1 MRTNEGWFR
10 VDASGAQPTSILEKP
25 KKAPQGKR
33 QRCPEDSF
41 IDCAPK
47 RQDRKH
53 ALELDVLS
61 HDNVSQVPTSL
72 LCFFLSFTSP
82 CLNVGDGFLE
92 R

>member
-25 KKAPQGKR
+25 KKAPQAKR

-61 HDNVSQVPTSL
+61 HDNGSQVPTRCSVPFSFLYLSL
-72 LCFFLSFTSP
+72 LASK
-82 CLNVGDGFLE
+82 GE
-92 R
+92 IA